1 MLEELPWDTIEMIC
15 HYLSLRDLSHLRL
28 VSNSC
33 RDIVISYY
41 SRMKFI
47 QASKLRSTSNRTF
60 EKELKF
66 VLNHCGNL
74 RVAILSGCNF
84 LSDDVVISV
93 LSRNP
98 NLRVLD
104 LSNCSRLKSA
114 ALQPLVNKLQNLKKL
129 YLSKCSWVTPGVIEC
144 IAMKRR
150 ELEVLDLSSCMSSS
164 ATKTDN
170 GIEFSPL
177 RSLNDFLLES
187 GRFQVPNL
195 KDFEKWG
202 KMVVQNLLY
211 YQTNYFILGLVIF
224 TIVGVIHPTQMF
236 VGLISF
242 ALVVAGFSHAS
253 DAHSQI
259 TSFKQS
265 HPLICLAIF
274 LAVLYLLFQ
283 FVGSLLVFLLG
294 ILLPIA
300 DVNNGFGKIS
310 TSVRPV
316 IRRKEPAPS
325 LPNKILKM
333 TIKT

>member
-1 MLEELPWDTIEMIC
+1 MLI
-15 HYLSLRDLSHLRL
+15 
-28 VSNSC
+28 
-33 RDIVISYY
+33 
-41 SRMKFI
+41 
-47 QASKLRSTSNRTF
+47 
-60 EKELKF
+60 
-66 VLNHCGNL
+66 NHN
-74 RVAILSGCNF
+74 
-84 LSDDVVISV
+84 
-93 LSRNP
+93 
-98 NLRVLD
+98 
-104 LSNCSRLKSA
+104 
-114 ALQPLVNKLQNLKKL
+114 
-129 YLSKCSWVTPGVIEC
+129 
-144 IAMKRR
+144 
-150 ELEVLDLSSCMSSS
+150 MSSS

-300 DVNNGFGKIS
+300 VSF
-310 TSVRPV
+310 VH
-316 IRRKEPAPS
+316 AS
-325 LPNKILKM
+325 LRLRNLNNKIVNKMEMVGLK
-333 TIKT
+333 KTPMGVILGTFGIEYTPFQ

>member
-1 MLEELPWDTIEMIC
+1 MLSVAHVQSCIKPMLNFGFAYNFAELSLIKSLSTSKCFIFHHLSLSFFFIHFREEMLEELPWDTIEMIC

-150 ELEVLDLSSCMSSS
+150 ELEVLDLSSCVLLTDQALSMLFTACCYLEEVNLSHIPSVS
-164 ATKTDN
+164 EKTLN
-170 GIEFSPL
+170 
-177 RSLNDFLLES
+177 SLIS
-187 GRFQVPNL
+187 HCRKL
-195 KDFEKWG
+195 KK
-202 KMVVQNLLY
+202 VTCQNCQNLSAECKQKIKQLGFERGFVC
-211 YQTNYFILGLVIF
+211 YF
-224 TIVGVIHPTQMF
+224 
-236 VGLISF
+236 
-242 ALVVAGFSHAS
+242 
-253 DAHSQI
+253 
-259 TSFKQS
+259 
-265 HPLICLAIF
+265 
-274 LAVLYLLFQ
+274 
-283 FVGSLLVFLLG
+283 
-294 ILLPIA
+294 
-300 DVNNGFGKIS
+300 
-310 TSVRPV
+310 
-316 IRRKEPAPS
+316 
-325 LPNKILKM
+325 
-333 TIKT
+333 